1 MPRVRLFSDKHF
13 YSSLFAVALPIALQ
27 SLINSLVNALDT
39 VMIGRLGTVEIAA
52 VGLGN
57 QVFFLLNMMLFGIG
71 SGSAV
76 FVAQFWGKKDLAGI
90 RRSAGLCLG
99 LGLAVAAV
107 FAVLCRFAPEA
118 VLRLYTDDPAVVA
131 SGAAY
136 LRELS
141 FSFVPFSVSFAFT
154 LVMRSVEKV
163 RLPVAATLISLSIN
177 LVLNWLLIFGVG
189 PFPALGVVGAARA
202 TVISRL
208 AETAILVG
216 VSYVRAYPFAGT
228 LRELFG
234 FDRAFVARFLAIAL
248 PVVVNE
254 TIWALG
260 ISSQNAIMAR
270 TGTGLMAAYSIL
282 NTISQLAWV
291 FFMGLGNGAAVLIGK
306 RIGEGE
312 HEKARDYA
320 SLITRFSPLAA
331 AGVALFLVPLSL
343 LVPVL
348 FNVGP
353 EVVLAT
359 RTMFALLA
367 ASYPFRAFN
376 MAMIIGVCRAGG
388 DTVFGAVYDVV
399 FLWTVAIPAA
409 AVASFAFSAPGPVIY
424 LCFLAEEPLKA
435 LIGLAR
441 LRSGKWLRDVTR

>member
-1 MPRVRLFSDKHF
+1 
-13 YSSLFAVALPIALQ
+13 
-27 SLINSLVNALDT
+27 
-39 VMIGRLGTVEIAA
+39 
-52 VGLGN
+52 
-57 QVFFLLNMMLFGIG
+57 MLF
-71 SGSAV
+71 
-76 FVAQFWGKKDLAGI
+76 
-90 RRSAGLCLG
+90 RS
-99 LGLAVAAV
+99 
-107 FAVLCRFAPEA
+107 
-118 VLRLYTDDPAVVA
+118 
-131 SGAAY
+131 
-136 LRELS
+136 
-141 FSFVPFSVSFAFT
+141 
-154 LVMRSVEKV
+154 
-163 RLPVAATLISLSIN
+163 
-177 LVLNWLLIFGVG
+177 
-189 PFPALGVVGAARA
+189 
-202 TVISRL
+202 
-208 AETAILVG
+208 
-216 VSYVRAYPFAGT
+216 VRAYPFAGT

-343 LVPVL
+343 LVPAL

-409 AVASFAFSAPGPVIY
+409 AVASFAFSAPGPV
-424 LCFLAEEPLKA
+424 K
-435 LIGLAR
+435 IGRAH
-441 LRSGKWLRDVTR
+441 V